1 MSQQPSLSG
10 PLAAALSRDLV
21 SNSDRLIQTR
31 WIAGA
36 AVVLTT
42 AVCVR
47 LLTLPLPEG
56 QLYLLGA
63 IILAYNVLLAQVR
76 RRICA
81 PPNPVLAN
89 VRRLVIVQIGL
100 DWLSMALLLHF
111 TGGVTSPAA
120 IFFLLHILM
129 VTILLPG
136 QSPYVYAAL
145 ALGVIT
151 LIALLEGAGS
161 LPHYVV
167 IPHLPADLHTN
178 ALYILA
184 QLAFLT
190 VTFFATVYITIP
202 IMSRLRTRERQIAAL
217 FQAIQDV
224 SSTLDI
230 AQVLERLV
238 RDAAQALDVPGASV
252 RLLEEGSEQL
262 DLAAA
267 YGLSPGYLKKGPVD
281 LRNSPVDRDAL
292 AGQTVIVDQTLHH
305 PRLQYPAEMA
315 AENIHSLLVVPI
327 QGRQRPLGVLR
338 AYANRPGRFGAD
350 DVELLLALARQ
361 SAAAIENALAHDA
374 LRRANQERAQ
384 FVRMVTHELRSP
396 VTSAQSLMRVLLRD
410 LAGELTER
418 QRDLLA
424 RVENRLDLLLTLIN
438 DLLALAAEKAA
449 DLHEPL
455 APLPLLTAIREAVER
470 QTPQANEKGVM
481 LRCDLPDNLVA
492 TVYATKDG
500 LARIFD
506 NLIGNAVKYTPS
518 EGNVTVSAQVQ
529 SGSARITI
537 TDTGIGILP
546 EDLARLGEEFFRAS
560 NARQAGIPGTGLG
573 LAIVRQLVER
583 FGGLLSIQST
593 VGTGTTVSVILPLHE
608 QA

>member
-1 MSQQPSLSG
+1 M
-10 PLAAALSRDLV
+10 
-21 SNSDRLIQTR
+21 
-31 WIAGA
+31 
-36 AVVLTT
+36 LTT

-56 QLYLLGA
+56 QLYLLGMV
-63 IILAYNVLLAQVR
+63 ILAYNGLLAQIR

-81 PPNPVLAN
+81 PPNPALAN
-89 VRRLVIVQIGL
+89 VRRLVIVQVGV
-100 DWLSMALLLHF
+100 DWLSMAALLHF

-151 LIALLEGAGS
+151 LIALLEGAGA
-161 LPHYVV
+161 LPHYLV
-167 IPHLPADLHTN
+167 IPHLPSDLHTN
-178 ALYILA
+178 ALYLLA
-184 QLAFLT
+184 QLAFLS

-262 DLAAA
+262 GLAASH
-267 YGLSPGYLKKGPVD
+267 GLSPGYLKKGPVD
-281 LRNSPVDRDAL
+281 LKNSPVDRDAL

-327 QGRQRPLGVLR
+327 QGRQRPR
-338 AYANRPGRFGAD
+338 RFGTD

-374 LRRANQERAQ
+374 LQRANRERAQ

-424 RVENRLDLLLTLIN
+424 RVENRLDLLLALIN

-455 APLPLLTAIREAVER
+455 SPLPLQPVIREAVER
-470 QTPQANEKGVM
+470 QTPQAGEKGVI
-481 LRCDLPDNLVA
+481 LHCDLPDRLA
-492 TVYATKDG
+492 TVYATEDG

-518 EGNVTVSAQVQ
+518 EGSVTVSAQME
-529 SGSARITI
+529 SGSIRITI
-537 TDTGIGILP
+537 ADTGIGILP
-546 EDLARLGEEFFRAS
+546 EDLARLREGFFRAS

-593 VGTGTTVSVILPLHE
+593 VGAGTTVAVTLPLHE
-608 QA
+608 QS